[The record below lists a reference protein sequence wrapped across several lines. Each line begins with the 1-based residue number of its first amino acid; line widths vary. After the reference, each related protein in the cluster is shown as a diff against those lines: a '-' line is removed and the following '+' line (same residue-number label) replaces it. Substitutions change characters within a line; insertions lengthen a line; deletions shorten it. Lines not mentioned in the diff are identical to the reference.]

1 MQPALLNLASSQGSP
16 AAGLLPILAAIGGL
30 FVLAL
35 GFIALLL
42 FSQRRLVEAARARSE
57 AQKRL
62 LEAAAAGNLV
72 LWTAD
77 ATAKALEIGGSAETL
92 FGVRPESLEGL
103 LDLVQEGPAVRALLE
118 DVVHTE
124 RPPQVFRMRHRTG
137 RMLETQ
143 WQVRHRE
150 GHLEGVIRDI
160 TRESQLQAQL
170 IQSQKLEAV
179 GTLVSG
185 VSHEFGNLLATV
197 DACVGLLVPSGRLSP
212 DEAEAARHIQ
222 DAALRGK
229 DLIRQLMTFTRRG
242 LGEVRPEPPQLL
254 LEELQRLLG
263 PLFGR
268 RIQVEVEADPALPPH
283 PMNRAQILQAL
294 LNLCLNARDAMP
306 NGGRIRLRARSESEA
321 LILEVEDQGPGILP
335 ELRARI
341 FEPFFTTK
349 EAGKGTG
356 LGLAMTLS
364 IVQAHGGTIA
374 CDQGEGGGAL
384 FRMVFPPGPFPGIG
398 RQIGG

>member
-1 MQPALLNLASSQGSP
+1 MPSLPLLAAGSP
-16 AAGLLPILAAIGGL
+16 AAGLLPILTAIGGL

-35 GFIALLL
+35 GFIGLLL
-42 FSQRRLVEAARARSE
+42 FSQRRVMEAARARGE

-77 ATAKALEIGGSAETL
+77 AAGEALVVGGSAETL

-103 LDLVQEGPAVRALLE
+103 LELLLPADQPAARALLAE
-118 DVVHTE
+118 VLHRE
-124 RPPQVFRMRHRTG
+124 RPPRTLRMRHREG
-137 RMLETQ
+137 RVLETQ
-143 WQVRHRE
+143 WQARHRD
-150 GHLEGVIRDI
+150 GRLEGVIRDI
-160 TRESQLQAQL
+160 TKESQLQAQL

-197 DACVGLLVPSGRLSP
+197 DACVEALVQSERL
-212 DEAEAARHIQ
+212 DAEEAEAARHIQ

-229 DLIRQLMTFTRRG
+229 DLIRQLMAFTRRG
-242 LGEVRPEPPQLL
+242 LGEVRPERPRQL
-254 LEELQRLLG
+254 LEELARLLG

-268 RIQVEVEADPALPPH
+268 RIQVEVEADAELPAH

-294 LNLCLNARDAMP
+294 LNLCINAKDAMP
-306 NGGRIRLRARSESEA
+306 TGGRIQLRARRDGEA
-321 LILEVEDQGPGILP
+321 LVMEVEDQGPGVP
-335 ELRARI
+335 AELRARI

-364 IVQAHGGTIA
+364 IVQAHGGTLA
-374 CDQGEGGGAL
+374 CDQGEGAL
-384 FRMVFPPGPFPGIG
+384 FRMVLPGRDGSAG
-398 RQIGG
+398 T